1 MCHGEPTWAAGAD
14 VVVSGNVAD
23 IDGVASAMLELIS
36 EDTET
41 VVWEVALDPAG
52 ATNFEFS
59 ETVTVPAAGGEHHF
73 EMKAVDANGVEMETG
88 FHVEVE

>member
-1 MCHGEPTWAAGAD
+1 MWHGEPTWAAG
-14 VVVSGNVAD
+14 SGRGRDRMSPTATAWLPPCWSSSQRHRN
-23 IDGVASAMLELIS
+23 S
-36 EDTET
+36 
-41 VVWEVALDPAG
+41 VWEVALDPAG

-73 EMKAVDANGVEMETG
+73 EMKAVDANGVEVETG